1 MPTILER
8 YTAAKQAATELHNKA
23 KGEDRPLTDSERAE
37 FDALVTEATSLK
49 AQHDRATQDLSA
61 LADLNDL
68 AEIAEGVTVRERKAS
83 GSWADRFTG
92 SAEYKAMLAQ
102 YPGGIPSGT
111 QVNMG
116 SVVMSDLRNTLIT
129 DPGFT
134 PAAVEVVPTNPFV
147 SDLFD
152 AISLVPNSPQSF
164 KTFVATFTNAAATV
178 AEGAL
183 KPESALSWA
192 PTTVTLE
199 TTAHWV
205 PVTNQALSHE
215 SLVRDE
221 IDVNLTNGVRAKLA
235 NDVATVVGAGVGM
248 QTQAFDT
255 NITKTIRKA
264 ITKAQIASV
273 TLGTGALGILISAID
288 AETLDLEQIANAAYA
303 PGQTP
308 EQAKGIWRSPLVV
321 ATGLPSGFAYVGDL
335 KQIKLH
341 LGSGISITTGW
352 QNDQFVKNQLTILAE
367 TEAKARLR
375 LAGALVKTDV
385 VA

>member
-1 MPTILER
+1 M
-8 YTAAKQAATELHNKA
+8 
-23 KGEDRPLTDSERAE
+23 
-37 FDALVTEATSLK
+37 
-49 AQHDRATQDLSA
+49 
-61 LADLNDL
+61 
-68 AEIAEGVTVRERKAS
+68 
-83 GSWADRFTG
+83 
-92 SAEYKAMLAQ
+92 
-102 YPGGIPSGT
+102 
-111 QVNMG
+111 
-116 SVVMSDLRNTLIT
+116 
-129 DPGFT
+129 
-134 PAAVEVVPTNPFV
+134 
-147 SDLFD
+147 
-152 AISLVPNSPQSF
+152 
-164 KTFVATFTNAAATV
+164 
-178 AEGAL
+178 
-183 KPESALSWA
+183 
-192 PTTVTLE
+192 
-199 TTAHWV
+199 
-205 PVTNQALSHE
+205 
-215 SLVRDE
+215 RDE

-308 EQAKGIWRSPLVV
+308 EQAKGIWRTPLVV